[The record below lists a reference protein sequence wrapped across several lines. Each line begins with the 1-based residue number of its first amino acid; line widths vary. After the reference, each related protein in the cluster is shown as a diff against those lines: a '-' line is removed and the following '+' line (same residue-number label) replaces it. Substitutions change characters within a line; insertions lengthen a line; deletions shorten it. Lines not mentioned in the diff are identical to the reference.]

1 MGEKPWEQ
9 TAVVLHTT
17 LQPLM
22 LCKPFGLFSPD
33 FYPVP
38 STPSDVACSESA
50 RSAVGD
56 E

>member
-9 TAVVLHTT
+9 TAVVLHTM

-22 LCKPFGLFSPD
+22 LCKPFGLFSPN

-38 STPSDVACSESA
+38 STPSDVVLSESA